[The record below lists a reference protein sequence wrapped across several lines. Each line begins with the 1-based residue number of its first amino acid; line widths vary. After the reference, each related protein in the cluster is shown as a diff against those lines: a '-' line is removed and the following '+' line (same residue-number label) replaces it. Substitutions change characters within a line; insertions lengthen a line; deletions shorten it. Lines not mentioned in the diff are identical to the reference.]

1 MEKDAQI
8 QEWERDFDMDQR
20 VIHYYKEKHKNF
32 KEVKRGLAL
41 QKKMAK
47 HYARK
52 SMLASAKLKKALNEL
67 EDLKRVKLH
76 DSLGFL
82 AATSEQASKTS

>member
-1 MEKDAQI
+1 MA
-8 QEWERDFDMDQR
+8 QR
-20 VIHYYKEKHKNF
+20 VIHYYKEKHKHF

-52 SMLASAKLKKALNEL
+52 RMLASAKLKKALIEL
-67 EDLKRVKLH
+67 EDLKRAKVH
-76 DSLGFL
+76 DIL
-82 AATSEQASKTS
+82 